1 MEPTTT
7 IRKPGRPTVDH
18 TCEIGATYFSRL
30 ILSIH
35 PGRSGKDGPKA
46 EASCLLCGVVTISR
60 LRDIK
65 DGSSKSCGCLKVES
79 YLARCRRILAKLNPD
94 VPQICWTQH
103 LTGASRDEIQAAHGY
118 GLPIIDEAIRQYQAE
133 VDGLISNGTAGKVYL
148 AALLPAGTA
157 GAAEAFGLPL
167 LTCRYLV
174 QAVGRRSTVRGV
186 DPYENFTA
194 QDGLAR
200 YSEYLCETVAER
212 KQDWSIRGSYPG
224 EMNRQELRR
233 SKGKLIGT
241 EAENYLMARAML
253 RGKLDAYVLN
263 RLTEFVNLAKDTLA
277 ARKSRR
283 KAMARQYG
291 KQRRGATAS
300 ARTMPINQAK
310 HLLESPAIE
319 LERTAA

>member
-1 MEPTTT
+1 M
-7 IRKPGRPTVDH
+7 
-18 TCEIGATYFSRL
+18 A
-30 ILSIH
+30 
-35 PGRSGKDGPKA
+35 
-46 EASCLLCGVVTISR
+46 ASEKTAACLLCDVVTISR

-79 YLARCRRILAKLNPD
+79 YLAWCRRILAKLKPD

-103 LTGASRDEIQAAHGY
+103 LTGSSRDEIQAEHGY
-118 GLPIIDEAIRQYQAE
+118 GLPIIDEAIRQYQTE
-133 VDGLISNGTAGKVYL
+133 VEGLISNDTAGKVYL

-174 QAVGRRSTVRGV
+174 QAVSRRSTARGA

-194 QDGLAR
+194 QDGLAM
-200 YSEYLCETVAER
+200 YSEYFCKRVAER
-212 KQDWSIRGSYPG
+212 KQDWSIRGSYAG
-224 EMNRQELRR
+224 ELNRKELRR
-233 SKGKLIGT
+233 SKGELIGT
-241 EAENYLMARAML
+241 EAENYLTARAML
-253 RGKLDAYVLN
+253 RGKLDANALT

-283 KAMARQYG
+283 KAMARRYG

-300 ARTMPINQAK
+300 AKTIAINQAK
-310 HLLESPAIE
+310 HLLESPAIK